1 MAGGKIDI
9 LVEPDT
15 KGFEGKMN
23 SKLGGLVGTAAKAG
37 VGIAAALG
45 GAFVTAGF
53 NRLNSIDQAEAK
65 LAGLGH
71 TADGVAGIMDNALG
85 AVKGTAFGLGEAA
98 EVAASAVA
106 ANVQPGKDLER
117 VLTLT
122 GDAATIAGSSM
133 SEMGDIFNKVAT
145 SGKIQGD
152 VINQLGQQGIPIL
165 QLLADEMGVTA
176 EEAQKMASAGEISF
190 DRFLNAIETGMGGA
204 ALEAGETF
212 RGSMDNLWAAVG
224 RVGAEFLKPGFQEAP
239 GIISAITDKVDE
251 LAPKARLAGET
262 LKILGTDAANALM
275 PAAQSAGNLGSN
287 LTGLII
293 PAAGAW
299 AAMRV
304 NRWSGLSKHLDA
316 GGRSMKG
323 LGQSA
328 SEAQSFFSSA
338 GMEINRA
345 TGYLVAM
352 EERRPGI
359 ARMGAAYRDN
369 GADLRALGTV
379 TMATADTHVGLARDM
394 TMARG
399 AAQRFG
405 GVLGGS
411 VMAGM
416 TGLQNAGRGLIG
428 FLGGP
433 WGAAFTVAGLA
444 VGHLANQHVKSA
456 AEVAAHKIEQDNL
469 RASLDQTTGAITEQT
484 SELVLQG
491 LVESGAI
498 DTLREWGVSQ
508 DTARLAAEGNTAAIR
523 QVEAAFHAQIQE
535 VASGIHEWEQYG
547 DALSDAGISL
557 EDFTGMLAE
566 GGADNLERL
575 NEALEGTGQSI
586 DPERWE
592 FMQDW
597 FRDVGDEAF
606 AARDKILGNADAL
619 EELGDQIQADALRD
633 LADSMEQTAAVADLL
648 GDAIT
653 GIPDDKTVTVAADA
667 MTAETREMLE
677 EMGIDVSAPMNG
689 EVHVTF
695 PMGHEIITLLDD
707 MGVKLGGLPDGN
719 IEVQNN
725 SPEVEAQLEDLGIKV
740 RHMEDGTVQ
749 INLDDE
755 DTQNRLMEL
764 GMLAQDPI
772 TGQFV
777 LTSNASTVFEEL
789 NGLNA
794 ADTTAN
800 HTQEDNVEGV
810 VSLIKGELDG
820 GNADSKSDH
829 TQDDNVTEVR
839 NRIRDTLDNGNANSS
854 STHTIYEQRVPAG
867 SSRGSSTD
875 NAEGSVRYNAMGS
888 VQRANHGLLSQQDAM
903 IAAGGSWVVWGE
915 DETGGESFVPHHPS
929 KRKRSTQIMV
939 ETADIF
945 GMDLIDR
952 ASGEMI
958 GRDGSSV
965 GPVPGSRKHFNEGA
979 VRATGGGTSRAAQYG
994 QIEDE
999 DDTRTNDNRESGID
1013 RAFNE
1018 LGHRTGNPYGWGAT
1032 SYATTD
1038 CSGEVSL
1045 WHRALIDATPREAR
1059 QGNTDSLLDGAW
1071 PDLRRGTDGKFI
1083 VGTNRTH
1090 MVAQLD
1096 GVNIESGGNGIQIGA
1111 GATSPYNLSGATLYY
1126 LPDELIVGGTG
1137 SAGSSRSRGS
1147 SSSYD
1152 NRMSEEER
1160 EAQRL
1165 EDMAASS
1172 QPRLARSNTELAP
1185 DPIVS
1190 AMLNGANDPNG
1201 VKELTRAGSWTERF
1215 GLSHNANA
1223 EDQLTEFLLWAYGQQ
1238 TEPDQELARAF
1249 NADNDPTGIRSMIEA
1264 GVWTDRFGDHYR
1276 AGKDSQVVKAVH
1288 AARINGGYQTIRLRE
1303 LQDELDNVPGSASE
1317 LAQKVAGNAAR
1328 DITRDVLGVLG
1339 HDDEF
1344 GPLIELGFLLGS
1356 RASTQEAAVDGSG
1369 RIVIE
1374 DTTNTAEPTDAP
1386 RPASTLTSGEADELQ
1401 QTGQEVY
1408 DAARGTEQWRPE
1420 IERALSITG
1429 NPQTWAPSMEDQGDI
1444 ESGGDPGAMGPNS
1457 SEGRPAGVWQV
1468 KPGTYEAYRDPLLV
1482 DDVHDVLS
1490 NGVAALNY
1498 MVSRYGEN
1506 VWPAAAGYYLGGSVK
1521 RGKTGNRGPK
1531 DDIPAWLMEDEFV
1544 VNAEAARGNEAFL
1557 TALNDGADSAHL
1569 LAEAGVQAGTMGA
1582 EMGLSGAATMAR
1594 TATSMMGPQGAALAP
1609 MINVAEMFGGAAIE
1623 QASDAASQF
1632 AASSIDGV
1640 ANSLAQFVAG
1650 ERYTHA
1656 DNRRMVADMVPQGA
1670 AAPAAAQSQGSGR
1683 TGGDLNVQAKGYDR
1697 RAMVAAARELKNRE
1711 RWESGFG

>member
-98 EVAASAVA
+98 EVAAAAVA
-106 ANVQPGKDLER
+106 ANVAPGKDLER
-117 VLTLT
+117 VLSLT

-133 SEMGDIFNKVAT
+133 SEMGAIFNKVAT
-145 SGKIQGD
+145 DGRIQGD

-176 EEAQKMASAGEISF
+176 EEARKMASEGKVSF
-190 DRFLNAIETGMGGA
+190 ETFLNAIENGMGGA

-224 RVGAEFLKPGFQEAP
+224 RVGAEFLKPGFQDAP
-239 GIISAITDKVDE
+239 GIISAITAKVDE

-299 AAMRV
+299 AAMRI

-328 SEAQSFFSSA
+328 SEAQSFFASA

-484 SELVLQG
+484 GELLHQS

-498 DTLREWGVSQ
+498 DTVREWGISQ
-508 DTARLAAEGNTAAIR
+508 ETARLAAEGNTAAIR
-523 QVEAAFHAQIQE
+523 QVEAAFRAQIQE

-547 DALSDAGISL
+547 DVLSDAGISL

-575 NEALEGTGQSI
+575 NEALEASGHSI
-586 DPERWE
+586 NPERWDL
-592 FMQDW
+592 MQDLL
-597 FRDVGDEAF
+597 RDTGSEAF
-606 AARDKILGNADAL
+606 EARDQILGLADSIEAS
-619 EELGDQIQADALRD
+619 GDSIQADALRD
-633 LADSMEQTAAVADLL
+633 LADAMEQTAGVAELL
-648 GDAIT
+648 GDAIID
-653 GIPDDKTVTVAADA
+653 IPNDKTVTVAADD
-667 MTAETREMLE
+667 MTQETREMLE

-755 DTQNRLMEL
+755 DTQNRLAEL

-772 TGQFV
+772 TGEFV
-777 LTSNASTVFEEL
+777 LTSNARTVFEEL

-794 ADTTAN
+794 ADTTAD

-810 VSLIKGELDG
+810 VGLIKRELDG

-829 TQDDNVTEVR
+829 TQDDNVAEVR
-839 NRIRDTLDNGNANSS
+839 ERIRNMLDNGAANSS
-854 STHTIYEQRVPAG
+854 STHTQYIDRVPRNG
-867 SSRGSSTD
+867 SSSD

-888 VQRANHGLLSQQDAM
+888 VQRASNGLLSQQDAM
-903 IAAGGSWVVWGE
+903 IAAGGSWVTWAE
-915 DETGGESFVPHHPS
+915 DETQGESFVPHALS

-945 GMDLIDR
+945 GMDLVDR
-952 ASGEMI
+952 GTGEMI

-965 GPVPGSRKHFNEGA
+965 GPVPGSRKFFNEGA

-1018 LGHRTGNPYGWGAT
+1018 LGHRTGNPYGWGGT
-1032 SYATTD
+1032 SYGSTD

-1059 QGNTDSLLDGAW
+1059 QGTTDSLLDGAW

-1083 VGTNRTH
+1083 VGTNRAH

-1126 LPDELIVGGTG
+1126 LPDDLIVGGTG
-1137 SAGSSRSRGS
+1137 TGSSRRPRGGS
-1147 SSSYD
+1147 SSSD

-1160 EAQRL
+1160 EDQRL

-1190 AMLNGANDPNG
+1190 TMLNGANDPNG
-1201 VKELTRAGSWTERF
+1201 VKAITRAGSWTERF

-1223 EDQLTEFLLWAYGQQ
+1223 EDQLTEFLLWAYGQE
-1238 TEPDQELARAF
+1238 TEPDNELARAF

-1276 AGKDSQVVKAVH
+1276 ATKDSQLVKAVH

-1303 LQDELDNVPGSASE
+1303 LQDELDNVPGSPSE
-1317 LAQKVAGNAAR
+1317 LAAKTAGNAAR
-1328 DITRDVLGVLG
+1328 DITRDVLSVLG

-1386 RPASTLTSGEADELQ
+1386 RPSSTLTSGEADELQ
-1401 QTGQEVY
+1401 PAGQEVY
-1408 DAARGTEQWRPE
+1408 DPARGTEQWRAQ

-1429 NPQTWAPSMEDQGDI
+1429 NPQTWAQSMEEQGDH
-1444 ESGGDPGAMGPNS
+1444 ESGGDPGALGPNS
-1457 SEGRPAGVWQV
+1457 PEGRPAGTWQV

-1482 DDVHDVLS
+1482 NDVHDVLS

-1521 RGKTGNRGPK
+1521 RGKTGSRGPK

-1557 TALNDGADSAHL
+1557 TALNDGADTAHL

-1582 EMGLSGAATMAR
+1582 ELGLSSATAIAR

-1609 MINVAEMFGGAAIE
+1609 VINVAELMGGAAISKVSE
-1623 QASDAASQF
+1623 TAGQY

-1650 ERYTHA
+1650 GGYTHE
-1656 DNRRMVADMVPQGA
+1656 DNVRMVAEQVPATVG
-1670 AAPAAAQSQGSGR
+1670 APAQQQPQSASR
-1683 TGGDLNVQAKGYDR
+1683 PRGDINVTTRGYDR
-1697 RAMVAAARELKNRE
+1697 RDLTAAIREASNQE